1 MVSRAHAAVA
11 LDQGPLS
18 LDEVLAQGPLSLKE
32 VLAQGPLALAQ
43 AEAMPAPVPATGKSS
58 LPSPADSQGP
68 GQASSIEGVTP
79 ENLPAAH
86 PPALNSSPLSLPS
99 VSRADASGL
108 PLAQLLASVDFV
120 VEPQDMVI
128 KGKHAIRIRVKNN
141 SDRALVF
148 NGEMATAKVGD
159 TSISCMDNRDFDDLF
174 DAPET
179 FASNWSIGAGAVFT
193 DALTVG
199 TWQTVSDMLKTRSF
213 KRYGLDEERRDQD
226 QERFCQRI
234 LWPGDSSSGI
244 IVFPCEQSLSGAAL
258 SLPVSSL
265 FNGNDKSVVNSSPAR
280 ATH

>member
-1 MVSRAHAAVA
+1 MRIHRSLLPFLSAAISCGFFAVA
-11 LDQGPLS
+11 CS
-18 LDEVLAQGPLSLKE
+18 AQ
-32 VLAQGPLALAQ
+32 
-43 AEAMPAPVPATGKSS
+43 EAGKPS

-68 GQASSIEGVTP
+68 GQATSIEALTP
-79 ENLPAAH
+79 ENQPAAH
-86 PPALNSSPLSLPS
+86 PPAANSSPLSLPP
-99 VSRADASGL
+99 VTRAEANSL
-108 PLAQLLASVDFV
+108 PLAQIIAGVDFL

-179 FASNWSIGAGAVFT
+179 FASNWSIGAGAVLT

-199 TWQTVSDMLKTRSF
+199 TWQTVSDMLKTKSF
-213 KRYGLDEERRDQD
+213 KRYGADEERRDQD
-226 QERFCQRI
+226 QERFGQRI

-244 IVFPCEQSLSGAAL
+244 IVFPCEQSLSGAML

-265 FNGNDKSVVNSSPAR
+265 FNGNDKAVVNSSSAR
-280 ATH
+280 ASH